1 MQIRDEELAISMSNS
16 RIDMTPVSRKRSASF
31 RSLLSSIAI
40 LLAAR
45 HAIVRAQ
52 SEESSS
58 LSTCADERIV
68 DTACDKTTC
77 AERCNLFGSTYL
89 LSKCCKHAGINAI
102 FLAFEESESW
112 IPRIDEYNKCTG
124 ANVRIQYHADGE
136 DGMANALVEDVG
148 RNEDDTSG
156 QGIFD
161 AYIVQAPWLPPV
173 YEGLHSLSEYIKA
186 DDENI
191 NFQDINQASR
201 SAVSFGGEVR
211 ALPLDADYIAM
222 GWRQDVFDNPDIYR
236 A

>member
-1 MQIRDEELAISMSNS
+1 
-16 RIDMTPVSRKRSASF
+16 MTPVSRKRSASF
-31 RSLLSSIAI
+31 RSSLSSIAI

-45 HAIVRAQ
+45 YAIVHAQ

-68 DTACDKTTC
+68 HTACDKTTC